1 MIQNNI
7 YIFIDCFE
15 AVIILIYLESDKNV
29 IAQIAKK
36 FQIFHWLDTKKS
48 LISFLTI
55 RRLHIPLNK

>member
-36 FQIFHWLDTKKS
+36 FQIFHWLDTKKKS
-48 LISFLTI
+48 NFFFNDKTIAYSF
-55 RRLHIPLNK
+55 K